1 MLLTTYR
8 TGALAAATVL
18 CMLAIY
24 ALGRS
29 DGADL
34 VQGRWDKASLAAAQ
48 SYVVAHKA
56 LTDERDALA
65 AQLAASNDKHL
76 SDLKKAQDENI
87 AIRSRGNLVGLRVAA
102 TCPDHRASVQATA
115 DPGVDSRTGAELAA
129 DARQDYFALRD
140 GIALAGAQLAA
151 CQDELKLRQ

>member
-8 TGALAAATVL
+8 TGALAIAAVL
-18 CMLAIY
+18 CLLAMY

-34 VQGRWDKASLAAAQ
+34 VQGRWDKASLAA
-48 SYVVAHKA
+48 HKA

-65 AQLAASNDKHL
+65 GQLAAGNDKHL
-76 SDLKKAQDENI
+76 FDLKKAQNENT
-87 AIRSRGNLVGLRVAA
+87 ALRARGSLVGLRIAA
-102 TCPDHRASVQATA
+102 NCPDHRASPQAAT

-140 GIALAGAQLAA
+140 GIALASAQLAA

>member
-8 TGALAAATVL
+8 TGALAVAAVL
-18 CMLAIY
+18 CMLAAY

-34 VQGRWDKASLAAAQ
+34 VQGRWDKASLAA
-48 SYVVAHKA
+48 HKA
-56 LTDERDALA
+56 MTDERDALA

-76 SDLKKAQDENI
+76 FDLQKAQNENT
-87 AIRSRGNLVGLRVAA
+87 ALRARGSLVGLRIAA
-102 TCPDHRASVQATA
+102 NCPDPQASAQATA

>member
-8 TGALAAATVL
+8 TGALAVAVVL
-18 CMLAIY
+18 CLLAAY

-34 VQGRWDKASLAAAQ
+34 VQGRWDKASLTAAQ
-48 SYVVAHKA
+48 SYVTAHKA

-65 AQLAASNDKHL
+65 VRLAASNDKHL
-76 SDLKKAQDENI
+76 SDLQKAQNENTSLR
-87 AIRSRGNLVGLRVAA
+87 ARGSLVGLRIAA
-102 TCPDHRASVQATA
+102 TCPDHRESPQAAA
-115 DPGVDSRTGAELAA
+115 DPGVDTRTGAELAA

-140 GIALAGAQLAA
+140 GIARADAQLAA

>member
-8 TGALAAATVL
+8 TGALAVAAVL
-18 CMLAIY
+18 CMLAMY

-48 SYVVAHKA
+48 SYIVAHKA

-65 AQLAASNDKHL
+65 AQLAASNDKHF
-76 SDLKKAQDENI
+76 SDLKKAQNENI
-87 AIRSRGNLVGLRVAA
+87 SLRARGSLVGLRIAA
-102 TCPDHRASVQATA
+102 TCPDNRASAETAA

-140 GIALAGAQLAA
+140 GIALASAQLAA

>member
-8 TGALAAATVL
+8 TGALAVAAVL
-18 CMLAIY
+18 CMLAAY

-34 VQGRWDKASLAAAQ
+34 VQGRWDKASLT
-48 SYVVAHKA
+48 AHKA

-76 SDLKKAQDENI
+76 FDLQKAQNENT
-87 AIRSRGNLVGLRVAA
+87 ALRARGSLVGLRVSAN
-102 TCPDHRASVQATA
+102 CPDHRETAA

-140 GIALAGAQLAA
+140 GIALASAQLAA

>member
-8 TGALAAATVL
+8 TGALAIAAVL
-18 CMLAIY
+18 CMLAMY

-48 SYVVAHKA
+48 NYVVARKA

-76 SDLKKAQDENI
+76 SDLQKAQNENI
-87 AIRSRGNLVGLRVAA
+87 DLRARGSLVGLRIAA
-102 TCPDHRASVQATA
+102 ACPDHRASAQATA
-115 DPGVDSRTGAELAA
+115 DPGVDTRTGAELAA

-140 GIALAGAQLAA
+140 GIALASAQLAA

>member
-8 TGALAAATVL
+8 TGALAIAAVL
-18 CMLAIY
+18 CLLAAY

-34 VQGRWDKASLAAAQ
+34 VQGRWDKASLAA
-48 SYVVAHKA
+48 HKV
-56 LTDERDALA
+56 LTEERDALA
-65 AQLAASNDKHL
+65 AQLATSNDKHL
-76 SDLKKAQDENI
+76 ADLQKAQNENT
-87 AIRSRGNLVGLRVAA
+87 ALRARGSLVGLRIAA
-102 TCPDHRASVQATA
+102 NCPDHREVTA

-140 GIALAGAQLAA
+140 GIALAAAQLAA